1 MKSLIEQYRN
11 NIKKIISTM
20 TGSENE
26 DIEQEVYIR
35 TWKNLDKY
43 KENGKFKSW
52 INTIKANLCR
62 DYMKSSY
69 FRHSQNTV
77 TEEDDL
83 IQIRDEKENI
93 ESAFIQK
100 QRQKRIMDAI
110 DALKPKFK
118 EVVIMYEM
126 QDMSYEEIS
135 AIMSKN
141 LKQTTKEEKE
151 AKKAE
156 YEKRLNLTEEQKAQI
171 EKNKQKDKETMKP
184 IFDKMKENKQ
194 AIKAIH
200 KDATLSPEDK
210 VVKSAEYEKEL
221 IDLKVKANE
230 LRKENMKNFENIL
243 TDDQKAEFAKIKEEQ
258 KAEMEKR
265 RAAFKAKKAK
275 KPVFGLPVQPK
286 PIPVEK

>member
-1 MKSLIEQYRN
+1 
-11 NIKKIISTM
+11 M

-52 INTIKANLCR
+52 INTITANLCR

-69 FRHSQNTV
+69 FRHFQNTV

-83 IQIRDEKENI
+83 IQIRDEKENV

-110 DALKPKFK
+110 DVLKPKFK

-135 AIMSKN
+135 EK
-141 LKQTTKEEKE
+141 LKVPVGTIRS
-151 AKKAE
+151 
-156 YEKRLNLTEEQKAQI
+156 RLFNAR
-171 EKNKQKDKETMKP
+171 
-184 IFDKMKENKQ
+184 
-194 AIKAIH
+194 
-200 KDATLSPEDK
+200 
-210 VVKSAEYEKEL
+210 KEL
-221 IDLKVKANE
+221 SVTLQDL
-230 LRKENMKNFENIL
+230 I
-243 TDDQKAEFAKIKEEQ
+243 
-258 KAEMEKR
+258 
-265 RAAFKAKKAK
+265 
-275 KPVFGLPVQPK
+275 
-286 PIPVEK
+286 